1 MIKAL
6 MDGLVAKFL
15 ESYKAREKDAIWRK
29 QSTEFRRFWSDQ
41 VLAKGT
47 GIISDDECDKVIRI
61 LDQNGKG
68 NTKGN
73 EVVAKTG
80 VNNDVWRKLFNGL
93 HSDQKLASLVDS
105 SLKETNLERKTA
117 LLDEL
122 HRANEGKNNWL
133 TGKGGNVINALL
145 AAYDPVK
152 NLSSV
157 SLKHREM
164 QMDFLQLKLTF
175 DWDQASFGQR
185 IVQSNLL
192 LCEGTRALGLDGTA
206 RTLSAFWYS
215 GPISEHWKPEH
226 TVKRTDKE
234 KVPRPARIRH
244 CLFAG
249 SLHEAGQPEA
259 FTPKNDAPP
268 VDMQAVSLSRVA
280 SGQIAEDIA
289 FQAEKERLQQEG
301 RDDLAGQVERV
312 ADRPGLGF
320 DIKSFDAD
328 EMPRCIE
335 VKNVSGG
342 NRFFLTYGEWQNS
355 RTRPNYWFYLVSG
368 VDTNRHLVTFLAAA
382 KIQAHHLQATQYLV
396 TFTP

>member
-1 MIKAL
+1 

-15 ESYKAREKDAIWRK
+15 EDYKAREKDDIWRK

-47 GIISDDECDKVIRI
+47 GTISDDECDKVIQI
-61 LDQNGKG
+61 LDRNGKG
-68 NTKGN
+68 NTK
-73 EVVAKTG
+73 ESEAVAGG
-80 VNNDVWRKLFNGL
+80 VMMTQVKWRKLFNGL

-105 SLKETNLERKTA
+105 SLKETNLERKTGLINKLCA
-117 LLDEL
+117 
-122 HRANEGKNNWL
+122 ANKGKKNRL
-133 TGKGGNVINALL
+133 TGGSGNVINALL

-152 NLSSV
+152 NLSAV
-157 SLKHREM
+157 SLNHRKI

-175 DWDQASFGQR
+175 DWGQASFGQR

-215 GPISEHWKPEH
+215 WPFVEHWKPEH

-234 KVPRPARIRH
+234 KVPGPARIRH

-280 SGQIAEDIA
+280 SGQIAEEIV

-301 RDDLAGQVERV
+301 RSDLAAKVESMS
-312 ADRPGLGF
+312 DRPSLGF
-320 DIKSFDAD
+320 DIKSFDCD
-328 EMPRCIE
+328 ETPRCIE

-342 NRFFLTYGEWQNS
+342 NRFFLSHGEWQNS
-355 RTRPNYWFYLVSG
+355 RSRPNYWFYLVSG
-368 VDTNRHLVTFLAAA
+368 VDTNRPLVTFLPATQ
-382 KIQAHHLQATQYLV
+382 IQQHHLQATQYLV

>member
-1 MIKAL
+1 
-6 MDGLVAKFL
+6 MDLVPKFL
-15 ESYKAREKDAIWRK
+15 ERYDAPAKDAIWR
-29 QSTEFRRFWSDQ
+29 QHSATFRSFWSDQ

-47 GIISDDECDKVIRI
+47 GTISAEECDKVIRY

-68 NTKGN
+68 STKGN

-80 VNNDVWRKLFNGL
+80 VRNNVWRKLFNDL
-93 HSDQKLASLVDS
+93 HTDQKLASLVDS

-117 LLDEL
+117 LLDKL
-122 HRANEGKNNWL
+122 QKANEGKKNGL
-133 TGKGGNVINALL
+133 TGESATVINALL

-152 NLSSV
+152 NLTAV
-157 SLKHREM
+157 SLKHRKW
-164 QMDFLQLKLTF
+164 QMKFLPLTF
-175 DWDQASFGQR
+175 DWARASFGQQ
-185 IVQSNLL
+185 IVQSNML
-192 LCEGTRALGLDGTA
+192 LCEHTRALGVNGTA
-206 RTLSAFWYS
+206 RTLSSFWYFRS
-215 GPISEHWKPEH
+215 VHELWEH

-234 KVPRPARIRH
+234 EVPGPARIRH

-249 SLHEAGQPEA
+249 RLHDAGQPDA
-259 FTPKNDAPP
+259 FTPKDDAPP
-268 VDMQAVSLSRVA
+268 VDMQAVSQSRVA

-289 FQAEKERLQQEG
+289 FQEEKKRLHQEG
-301 RDDLAGQVERV
+301 RGDLAGRVERV

-328 EMPRCIE
+328 ETPRCIE

-342 NRFFLTYGEWQNS
+342 NRFFLTHGEWQNS

-368 VDTNRHLVTFLAAA
+368 VDTNRPLVTFLAAA
-382 KIQAHHLQATQYLV
+382 QIQQHHLQATQYLV